1 MQARERDVAG
11 TQAASVSGSLFRSV
25 ATTLAAK
32 SLAIVGASE
41 RARWPSEIFRNLRE
55 FGYPGRI
62 ALVNP
67 RQKSVFGQRCFPSL
81 RALPEPVD
89 HALVIV
95 PAPEVP
101 DVLTA
106 AEETGVGSATV
117 YASMLGDGD
126 APESKARGA
135 WLEEFT
141 AKSRLRVAGPN
152 CMGAYSYRERLFG
165 YPNTDLCRLA
175 PGPVACIFQSGGLLQ
190 FWMKA
195 AAERGLRYSYCITSG
210 NEPDLGLADYLNFV
224 IDDPHTRQVVLFV
237 EGIRRPQAFMH
248 AAGRALAMGKPILAI
263 KTGATA
269 QSQAASQSHT
279 GAIAGDYAAYLAMC
293 DRYGIINHRSLDDLV
308 ETALAFEGGRLPR
321 GPRIGFVTNSGAT
334 VDLLYDYA
342 EAESAAIPDF
352 TEETKA
358 ALLPLM
364 QAGITPRNPL
374 DVGIPS
380 TLEVAAKLCET
391 AARDPNIDMVAWTSP
406 MPRTG
411 EPWGDPAALRQL
423 LDKTDKPIVAFGR
436 VIQQLSDEQLALH
449 QAAGF
454 PFLQGIE
461 PTIRALGGLW
471 FHAARRGRLPAM
483 PARAPPSD
491 LSPATLQATLARYG
505 IALPESYAA
514 ANAAEAASAA
524 ERIGFPVALKIRSRD
539 VLHKTEAGG
548 VALDLQNREAVQAA
562 AEALMASV
570 RTAQPSARID
580 GFLVQEMVAGVEAIV
595 GARSDAFYG
604 PLLLIGAGGVLVELV
619 EDASLRL
626 LPVSSDEVAAM
637 IDDLR
642 LARSLAGFR
651 GGPAADRAALEA
663 AAVALGRFFLD
674 HRARIKEL
682 EINPL
687 IVRAAEPIRDRR
699 ARASKPG
706 KDATGAIAVD
716 VRVLWQEGAETV

>member
-1 MQARERDVAG
+1 MQGQERNAPVTETPTA
-11 TQAASVSGSLFRSV
+11 TASLFRSAV
-25 ATTLAAK
+25 STLTAK
-32 SLAIVGASE
+32 SLAIIGASE
-41 RARWPSEIFRNLRE
+41 RARWPSEIFKNLRE

-62 ALVNP
+62 VLVNP
-67 RQKSVFGQRCFPSL
+67 RQKEVYGQRCFPSL
-81 RALPEPVD
+81 RDLPEPVE

-95 PAPEVP
+95 PAAAVAG
-101 DVLTA
+101 VLTA
-106 AEETGVGSATV
+106 AEETGVGSATI

-126 APESKARGA
+126 EPESKARGA
-135 WLEEFT
+135 WLKNFT
-141 AKSRLRVAGPN
+141 ATSRLRVAGPN

-165 YPNTDLCRLA
+165 YPNADLCRLA
-175 PGPVACIFQSGGLLQ
+175 PGPVACIFQSGGLIQ

-224 IDDPHTRQVVLFV
+224 IDDPHTRQIVLFV

-248 AAGRALAMGKPILAI
+248 AAGRALALGKPILAI
-263 KTGATA
+263 KTGATV

-293 DRYGIINHRSLDDLV
+293 ERYGIINHRSLDDLV
-308 ETALAFEGGRLPR
+308 ETALAFEGGRSPK

-342 EAESAAIPDF
+342 EAEGATIPDF

-380 TLEVAAKLCET
+380 TLEVAAKQCES

-423 LDKTDKPIVAFGR
+423 LDKTDKPVVAFGR
-436 VIQQLSDEQLALH
+436 VIQQLSDEQLAFH
-449 QAAGF
+449 KAAGF

-471 FHAARRGRLPAM
+471 FHAARRGRLPAT
-483 PARAPPSD
+483 PAPAPPSD
-491 LSPATLQATLARYG
+491 VSPATLQATLARYG
-505 IALPESYAA
+505 IALPESEAVASAFEA
-514 ANAAEAASAA
+514 ANAA

-539 VLHKTEAGG
+539 ILHKTEVGG
-548 VALDLQNREAVQAA
+548 VALDLQNGDAVKAA
-562 AEALMASV
+562 AEELTASI
-570 RTAQPSARID
+570 RAAQPSVRID
-580 GFLVQEMVAGVEAIV
+580 GFLVQEMVDGVEAIV
-595 GARSDAFYG
+595 GGRSDPFYG
-604 PLLLIGAGGVLVELV
+604 PLLLIGSGGVLVELV
-619 EDASLRL
+619 NDAALRL
-626 LPVSSDEVAAM
+626 LPVRPEEVAAM

-642 LARSLAGFR
+642 LARRLSGFR
-651 GGPAADRAALEA
+651 GGLAADRAALEA
-663 AAVALGRFFLD
+663 AALALGRFFLD
-674 HRARIKEL
+674 HRARVKEI

-687 IVRAAEPIRDRR
+687 IVRSIDGSPRAAGPDP
-699 ARASKPG
+699 AKPG
-706 KDATGAIAVD
+706 VGAIAVD
-716 VRVLWQEGAETV
+716 VRVLWQEGVKEA